1 MEGSDDDLTSLG
13 AGGGLTSKS
22 LSGLE
27 AYDSLFSVLDDIEN
41 KKSSDNGSG
50 LCIRQFYFPFRKRP
64 PFCSFGHFVVQQRP
78 VGWVMEWGDKTRQM
92 NDCKL

>member
-1 MEGSDDDLTSLG
+1 MNVPTVYGGGTASPMWFISSSRSMLSCVVAIEGSEEDLTSLG

-50 LCIRQFYFPFRKRP
+50 LC
-64 PFCSFGHFVVQQRP
+64 SSHFVFQV
-78 VGWVMEWGDKTRQM
+78 
-92 NDCKL
+92 